1 MTISIFSHIMK
12 TIQLLS
18 LLVDSCERCCLCWR
32 FWFHHDSQTTSQSIK
47 AAEIVTILVA
57 PKKKGQKTH
66 VAAWN
71 SYNIY
76 LWCGWETS
84 RSPIFPL
91 SHVRSRWSQRR
102 RSSLKK
108 KGPLGDEAENHNS
121 MAFASPSI
129 HVIIHLF
136 IYASVYLCILST
148 NYLLMIY

>member
-1 MTISIFSHIMK
+1 VTISIFSHIMK

-57 PKKKGQKTH
+57 PKKKGTENTCCRMEFLQHLSLVWVGDIQK
-66 VAAWN
+66 
-71 SYNIY
+71 
-76 LWCGWETS
+76 
-84 RSPIFPL
+84 
-91 SHVRSRWSQRR
+91 SHFSSQPCQV
-102 RSSLKK
+102 SLVSAKAFISEK